1 MKPTLLL
8 AFLAL
13 GGTLGTWPA
22 IAQNCLP
29 NGTMIC
35 SERGA
40 PKNEACDTSHIAN
53 QTICIQMTDGK
64 GKWWELMAVPHRTT
78 DKAWWISNII
88 QTSSMIGDVE
98 LSLHELNTHP
108 GAYEVNPLFGKRP
121 SRARYYAI
129 EGPLTGIAIW
139 SSHHYKRESDAL
151 RGAGYPDHKYAKWHL
166 LNDIITAEHLVSI
179 GITVK

>member
-1 MKPTLLL
+1 MTKSLPILCCRGRLARHALLF

-13 GGTLGTWPA
+13 GGTLGTCP
-22 IAQNCLP
+22 IHAQTVKVQL
-29 NGTMIC
+29 
-35 SERGA
+35 
-40 PKNEACDTSHIAN
+40 
-53 QTICIQMTDGK
+53 TDGTR
-64 GKWWELMAVPHRTT
+64 KWYEQLPIPHRTT
-78 DKAWWISNII
+78 DKVWWISNIL
-88 QTSSMIGDVE
+88 QASSMIGDVE
-98 LSLHELNTHP
+98 LSLHELNIHP